1 MSAPGGRVS
10 ARLWLHNTTASPA
23 SDLRPWCPGLTSPSG
38 TSLATNT
45 VTCGPERI
53 ARLEPDASA
62 ELLVTAA
69 VADAA
74 APGVYHGQLL
84 VDGLPDVTFPL
95 RLQVLA
101 PTSAS

>member
-1 MSAPGGRVS
+1 MVSRTVQSGG
-10 ARLWLHNTTASPA
+10 A
-23 SDLRPWCPGLTSPSG
+23 
-38 TSLATNT
+38 SLATNT

-53 ARLEPDASA
+53 ARLEPDASV

-69 VADAA
+69 VEDTA

-95 RLQVLA
+95 RLVVLA
-101 PTSAS
+101 PPNAP